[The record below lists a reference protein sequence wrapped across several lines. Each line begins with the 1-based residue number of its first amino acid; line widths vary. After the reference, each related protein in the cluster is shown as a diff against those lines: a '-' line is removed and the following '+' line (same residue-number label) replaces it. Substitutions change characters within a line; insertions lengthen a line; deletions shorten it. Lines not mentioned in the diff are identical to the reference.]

1 MDEIGSI
8 KMDLD
13 SDIDL
18 ESGGTTR
25 EKDAK
30 KGQALSDEKSKI
42 SSKIMSSESSY
53 AGDSS
58 PSSVDEI
65 HFKSKEEKFRVGM
78 GNYVDKK
85 RVKKPSAARPPRP
98 HRHPKDI
105 SLSPYDVKLLKE
117 MYELNLSRKKMGR
130 MRTFNKMKRHKGPS
144 LKSNLWAF
152 IVTII
157 FFAVIILQG
166 NNNISQ

>member
-1 MDEIGSI
+1 MDEIGCCR
-8 KMDLD
+8 MELD

-18 ESGGTTR
+18 ESGGTR
-25 EKDAK
+25 DAK

-53 AGDSS
+53 AGDYSS

-65 HFKSKEEKFRVGM
+65 HYKNKEERLRVGVA
-78 GNYVDKK
+78 NYNVDKK
-85 RVKKPSAARPPRP
+85 RVMKPSAARPPRP
-98 HRHPKDI
+98 HRPPKDAA

-117 MYELNLSRKKMGR
+117 MYELNSNCKRMGS

-144 LKSNLWAF
+144 LKSNLLAC

-166 NNNISQ
+166 NNHAFL